1 MCQFKTLTTD
11 VNFALE
17 YIANKLLTN
26 GMDRNRLRPLA
37 QTGEVARHSFR
48 RSLPEKIIGIARE
61 EHDLDRVSAAKQK
74 GFGEDVSLFLL
85 SFLAFFTAF
94 YMFIV

>member
-11 VNFALE
+11 VNFGLE
-17 YIANKLLTN
+17 YIANKLLTSA
-26 GMDRNRLRPLA
+26 MDRDRLRTLA
-37 QTGEVARHSFR
+37 LTDEVARHSFR
-48 RSLPEKIIGIARE
+48 RSLPEKIIGITRE
-61 EHDLDRVSAAKQK
+61 EHDLDRVSTAKQK
-74 GFGEDVSLFLL
+74 GFGEDISLFLL

>member
-1 MCQFKTLTTD
+1 
-11 VNFALE
+11 
-17 YIANKLLTN
+17 LLTN
-26 GMDRNRLRPLA
+26 GMDRDRLRPLA
-37 QTGEVARHSFR
+37 LTDEVTGHSFR
-48 RSLPEKIIGIARE
+48 RSLPEKIIGIARK
-61 EHDLDRVSAAKQK
+61 EHDLDRVTTAKQE

>member
-1 MCQFKTLTTD
+1 M
-11 VNFALE
+11 
-17 YIANKLLTN
+17 ANKLLTKA
-26 GMDRNRLRPLA
+26 MDRENSRHLVVAAERP
-37 QTGEVARHSFR
+37 GHSFR
-48 RSLPEKIIGIARE
+48 RSLPVKIVDIAAE
-61 EHDLDRVSAAKQK
+61 EHDSDRVSIAKSK